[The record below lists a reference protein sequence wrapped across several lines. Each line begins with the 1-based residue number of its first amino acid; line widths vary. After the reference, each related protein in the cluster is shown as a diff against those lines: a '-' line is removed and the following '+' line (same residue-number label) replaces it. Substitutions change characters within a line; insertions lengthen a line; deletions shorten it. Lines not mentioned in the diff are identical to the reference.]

1 MDAIE
6 QAVIEISRRVE
17 HVCDDGDQLTGRI
30 NRLGREHAE
39 RLRLLD
45 QVLDEL
51 KQRIAGQRQRFAVFM
66 PTPEREGRQHAAQE
80 RLIAKGD
87 QLQHQAGNGA
97 RLPAEASRSDGNAI
111 GRQAA
116 AQR

>member
-66 PTPEREGRQHAAQE
+66 PTPEREHGHATQA
-80 RLIAKGD
+80 RLVAKGD

-97 RLPAEASRSDGNAI
+97 RLPAEASRSDGTAI

>member
-1 MDAIE
+1 
-6 QAVIEISRRVE
+6 
-17 HVCDDGDQLTGRI
+17 
-30 NRLGREHAE
+30 
-39 RLRLLD
+39 
-45 QVLDEL
+45 
-51 KQRIAGQRQRFAVFM
+51 M
-66 PTPEREGRQHAAQE
+66 PTPEREHGHATQA
-80 RLIAKGD
+80 RLVAKGD